1 MTDRGGSAPGGIW
14 ADGSKDARL
23 RVLHAEGASFRMI
36 GAELGCS
43 RNAAI
48 SRANRIGLAS
58 RGQSN
63 GAKTGHAIAHIN
75 RAKAAAPLV
84 TAKPKHDQ
92 TPPAI
97 IAERKQAVDD
107 RQAQFASEAE
117 GTADAFDRAI
127 PKRQR
132 KTIMQLENKHCRFP
146 VGMPGE
152 PGFFY
157 CGGKANNAAG
167 QVYCSVHSARAFNGV
182 PKKPRLEF
190 RGRG

>member
-1 MTDRGGSAPGGIW
+1 MADNSTSLPGGIW
-14 ADGSKDARL
+14 ADGSRDARL
-23 RVLHAEGASFRMI
+23 RVLHAEGASFSTI

-43 RNAAI
+43 RNVAI

-58 RGQSN
+58 RGKQRRK
-63 GAKTGHAIAHIN
+63 AEATRVRVHQPAVLHI
-75 RAKAAAPLV
+75 P
-84 TAKPKHDQ
+84 KPKHNQ
-92 TPPAI
+92 TPLH
-97 IAERKQAVDD
+97 AERKQAVDD
-107 RQAQFASEAE
+107 RQAQVAQEAE
-117 GTADAFDRAI
+117 DRAI

-167 QVYCSVHSARAFNGV
+167 QVYCSVHSARCFNGP